1 MLPSYASGQKKAR
14 CGERAESISL
24 EENRGDSA
32 MMPQAALQ
40 SQLSFVMSGIT
51 FVNELFPNSS
61 VSSKHDLAR
70 FPSGQAEWICL

>member
-1 MLPSYASGQKKAR
+1 
-14 CGERAESISL
+14 
-24 EENRGDSA
+24 